1 MSFEIPTRPPE
12 HLDIP
17 PELERLSELA
27 YNMWW
32 TWDREARALFASIDP
47 ALWGRYLNPVRVLS
61 LTRSANL
68 KELAMDPSFRARVH
82 AVLSRFDADM
92 GRPDVPGGK
101 VAYVSAEYALHECL
115 PIYSGGL
122 GVLSGDH
129 LKEASDM
136 ALPLL
141 GIGLLYRRGYFR
153 QLVDA
158 DGYQQHTYPE
168 LDGLRLPIL
177 RVKAP
182 DGTTLRVPVELPGR
196 TVNLRVWVT
205 FVGRVPLLLLDSYS
219 NQNAEEDRY
228 ITSQLYVGKR
238 DTRLVQEV
246 VLGRGAVAVMKALN
260 IEPATW
266 HMNEGHSAFLAV
278 EALRLSGA
286 NDLPAAIEA
295 VRPRHVFTTHTPV
308 PAGNEVFEDDLVRPY
323 LEDTASEM
331 AQPVD
336 ALMQL
341 GRSPASPDNGFNLTA
356 LALRLSHKA
365 NGVAALHGEVSRKMW
380 PDFDIGSVTN
390 GIHVSTWLGREMAKV
405 LDAHEIDDPRMLAER
420 AGKLSDER
428 LWAAHVA
435 QKHRLMRFVRTR
447 MVRQSARH
455 GNSPEALRRM
465 ADLLEPNALTLGFA
479 RRFAPYKRAD
489 LLFTD
494 PERLTK
500 LLTDPTRPVQLF
512 MAGKAH
518 PADRA
523 GQEIIRNVWALADS
537 DELRGRIVFLEDYD
551 MGVGRLLV
559 RGVDVWLN
567 TPEWPREASGTSGM
581 KAAANGVLHASVPDG
596 WWAEAEREGT
606 GFTLGE
612 PGPPNTE
619 RDAKA
624 LFEMLENEIVPLFY
638 ERDEG
643 GLPRSWIE
651 HMRACVVAHMG
662 RFSTRRML
670 EDYARDFYDLGSGN
684 ASPSS

>member
-1 MSFEIPTRPPE
+1 MSFVIPTRPPE

-17 PELERLSELA
+17 VELERLSDLA

-32 TWDREARALFASIDP
+32 TWDREARALFAEIDP

-61 LTRSANL
+61 LTRTSHL
-68 KELAMDPSFRARVH
+68 KELAMDPGFRNRVH
-82 AVLSRFDADM
+82 RVVSRFDAHLN
-92 GRPDVPGGK
+92 RPSVPGGS

-177 RVKAP
+177 RVRAP

-196 TVNLRVWVT
+196 TLSLRVWVT

-246 VLGRGAVAVMKALN
+246 VLGRGAVAVMDALD
-260 IEPATW
+260 IQPSTW

-278 EALRLSGA
+278 EALRRSGQTH
-286 NDLPAAIEA
+286 LPDAVEA

-308 PAGNEVFEDDLVRPY
+308 PAGNEVFDEGLVKPY
-323 LEDTASEM
+323 LEDTARDM
-331 AQPVD
+331 QQPVD
-336 ALMQL
+336 ALMDL
-341 GRSPASPDNGFNLTA
+341 GRTESGHSAGFNLTA

-365 NGVAALHGEVSRKMW
+365 NGVAQLHGEVSRKMW
-380 PDFDIGSVTN
+380 PGFEIGAITN
-390 GIHVSTWLGREMAKV
+390 GVHVSTWLGREMAKV
-405 LDAHEIDDPRMLAER
+405 LEAEETDDPRMLAER
-420 AGKLSDER
+420 AGKLADET

-455 GNSPEALRRM
+455 GNSPETLRRM

-489 LLFTD
+489 LLFQD
-494 PERLTK
+494 PKRLTK
-500 LLTDPTRPVQLF
+500 LLTDEARPVQLF

-523 GQEIIRNVWALADS
+523 GQEIIRNVWKLADT

-551 MGVGRLLV
+551 MGVARLLV

-606 GFTLGE
+606 GFTLGDAAL
-612 PGPPNTE
+612 PKTDRDTKLLFKMIE
-619 RDAKA
+619 R
-624 LFEMLENEIVPLFY
+624 EIVPLYY
-638 ERDEG
+638 ERDEA
-643 GLPRSWIE
+643 GLPRRWIE

-670 EDYARDFYDLGSGN
+670 EDYARESYGIDTGSTAPTG
-684 ASPSS
+684 